1 MFEHEKI
8 KSMLKCENKKNGD
21 SLVTLWNTYSKMPLS
36 YARFGVNIKKTN
48 FANVLL
54 PINGIN
60 IILGSKYSD
69 RLAEG

>member
-1 MFEHEKI
+1 MF
-8 KSMLKCENKKNGD
+8 
-21 SLVTLWNTYSKMPLS
+21 SKMPLS
-36 YARFGVNIKKTN
+36 YSRFGLNIKKTN

-69 RLAEG
+69 RILEN